1 MLIYRGKKCVYE
13 RERKRRRRRRRR
25 KSTDTKDEK
34 GERERDKGLKGGR
47 APSLSDTTIMHV

>member
-13 RERKRRRRRRRR
+13 RERRRRRRR

-34 GERERDKGLKGGR
+34 GERERHKGLKGGR